1 MNISRDICLDD
12 GAFTTAS
19 DEMAALKIRTETLK
33 SKLESMYRDLT
44 TALNTPAG
52 EKLKVTAKDVLIK
65 PIEDM
70 YVVIQHTSETLK
82 TIIGSENYKDIFT
95 KFDALQESVKF

>member
-33 SKLESMYRDLT
+33 SKLESMGISKNLLQIPSKCGIIR
-44 TALNTPAG
+44 
-52 EKLKVTAKDVLIK
+52 EKKKHKKAEIK
-65 PIEDM
+65 
-70 YVVIQHTSETLK
+70 
-82 TIIGSENYKDIFT
+82 
-95 KFDALQESVKF
+95 